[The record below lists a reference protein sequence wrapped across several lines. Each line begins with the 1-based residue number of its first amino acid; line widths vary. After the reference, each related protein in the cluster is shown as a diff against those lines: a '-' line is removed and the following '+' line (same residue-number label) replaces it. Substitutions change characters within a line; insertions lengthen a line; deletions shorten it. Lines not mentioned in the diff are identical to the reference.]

1 MNAQRSAHS
10 GRAALASAAR
20 VLAIATVLVL
30 VGYGGIEASA
40 KHPGAPSTR
49 AAFSASIPLAASTG
63 KYAEL
68 PPSNGVSPDSLDAQ
82 NDPRE
87 CDATKGITD
96 NCVFQ

>member
-20 VLAIATVLVL
+20 VLAIGTVLVL

-40 KHPGAPSTR
+40 KHPGAPSTK
-49 AAFSASIPLAASTG
+49 AAVSAPIPVAASTG
-63 KYAEL
+63 KYAES
-68 PPSNGVSPDSLDAQ
+68 PPNEVSPNSLDAQ

-96 NCVFQ
+96 NCVFE